1 MKKIFAA
8 LVLLFV
14 ISFISGTEVFADNIG
29 LKDAQN
35 KPVFPGES
43 LVKDGAKDMQ
53 IYDEPGI
60 FLDIATQYYRDLG
73 EFDTA
78 PDDFKKIVA
87 DTDFTPFVLNFRNVV
102 RKNWTPVDCANSC
115 EVMLLMSIDNSGKLV
130 SNEIFRSSGNEVFDK
145 SVLDA
150 VQKSAPFNFMP
161 VEYKFNNLTVWFG
174 FKSELS
180 KNASDQDVN
189 KQADFKFYLKNMQKR
204 IKKNWKPPKH
214 LDQNSRTVLF
224 FTVNKQ
230 GEVTFCKVLISSK
243 DEASDK
249 SAIDAVKAAA
259 PFETLPK
266 AYKGETIDVM
276 FTFDYKVVL
285 GHAQRERPLKNT
297 LNCSLTDNSPSKS
310 ILNRYKNKEQKK
322 IFKGYLEHISQTLGK
337 IKIPHTKE
345 SILRVKFS
353 IDKTG
358 AVQNAKITASNGNNE
373 FNQAVLSQIKN
384 IKFNSIPKDL
394 GISMLS
400 VEYQFDN
407 LYRRPDTKQS
417 IKTLGAT
424 AGATGL
430 LILLFGGL

>member
-1 MKKIFAA
+1 MKKLVAA
-8 LVLLFV
+8 LVLLFI
-14 ISFISGTEVFADNIG
+14 ISLISGIEVFADNIG

-43 LVKDGAKDMQ
+43 LVKDGANDTQ

-60 FLDIATQYYRDLG
+60 FLDIETQYYRDLG
-73 EFDTA
+73 KFGTA

-87 DTDFTPFVLNFRNVV
+87 DTDFTSFVFNFRNVV
-102 RKNWTPVDCANSC
+102 RKNWSPVDCANSC
-115 EVMLLMSIDNSGKLV
+115 EVILLMNIDNSGKLV
-130 SNEIFRSSGNEVFDK
+130 SNEIFRSSGNEAFDK

-150 VQKSAPFNFMP
+150 VQKSAPFNFLP
-161 VEYKFNNLTVWFG
+161 VEYKSDNLPVCFA
-174 FKSELS
+174 FKSKLS
-180 KNASDQDVN
+180 KNASEQDVN

-204 IKKNWKPPKH
+204 IKKNWKPPKN
-214 LDQNSRTVLF
+214 LDKDNRAVLF

-243 DEASDK
+243 DEALDK
-249 SAIDAVKAAA
+249 SAIDAVKAAV
-259 PFETLPK
+259 PFEALPK
-266 AYKGETIDVM
+266 TYKCETIDVI
-276 FTFDYKVVL
+276 FTFDYKVFGNV
-285 GHAQRERPLKNT
+285 HRERPLKNT

-310 ILNRYKNKEQKK
+310 ILYGYKNKEQKK

-358 AVQNAKITASNGNNE
+358 VVQNAKITASNGNKE

-384 IKFNSIPKDL
+384 IRFNSIPKDL
-394 GISMLS
+394 EISVVS

-407 LYRRPDTKQS
+407 LYTRLDAKQS
-417 IKTLGAT
+417 IMTVGAT

-430 LILLFGGL
+430 LILLFGGF